1 MRGQRIALLA
11 LCFALAFLNVVS
23 AEEVKQPVD
32 YPDGWRLWTH
42 VKSMIVQEGNEAYRF
57 AGGMHHIYANKQ
69 ALAGLQKGAPYA
81 DGAVLVFDL
90 LIAEN
95 NKDKTVTEGPRKLVG
110 VMQKDSKKFA
120 DTGGWGFAVFQDDT
134 HDQVPV
140 DAKICFKCHEPH
152 KDTGYIIS
160 KFRK

>member
-1 MRGQRIALLA
+1 M
-11 LCFALAFLNVVS
+11 NVVS

-69 ALAGLQKGAPYA
+69 ALAGLQKEASYA

-90 LIAEN
+90 LIAEK
-95 NKDKTVTEGPRKLVG
+95 NKDQTITEGPRKLVG

-134 HDQVPV
+134 KDQVPV

-152 KDTGYIIS
+152 KETGYVIS